1 MPEFPEKPEEVLHF
15 WQLMLKAL
23 KKIGARKVELWELE
37 GIVALAL
44 ELDTIDRW
52 TLNGTFD
59 EFPRLGAHLALV
71 PLSVGK
77 ILYLQRRLMI
87 ALHPDDKAKLEA
99 KNDIVIKTSNSN
111 YVISWKENEQEK
123 KTGEAGKKEEEKKEK
138 RDGEGK
144 VEEAKEQKVADT
156 KDTKDTKEPKMDD
169 EASDGKNKVEGDDDK
184 TGEEEEMNEKKNG
197 EGVKKKEKKVEKKS
211 DKKEK
216 DNGKN
221 PDEMKRGRFT
231 KDEEDRMMCYVV
243 ETIKKNS
250 SYGLKS
256 NKMSTGDAW
265 SEFSTREEK
274 RNPEKKKSPGSYE
287 THFHKQLKPKFFSFE
302 CLSPEDRLLIG
313 KPMEAKMTSGSY
325 LPVTSE
331 RNTRFKSNSRMSK
344 SLVGNFKG
352 HQPTEEFQPTDKN

>member
-1 MPEFPEKPEEVLHF
+1 MGRGKAFTAEEERAILEYAFNKVKNDYDFGNKSTNYRKHMKVRLYSI
-15 WQLMLKAL
+15 QGVDTGYLLAIGKAHGVSMSDRI
-23 KKIGARKVELWELE
+23 KR
-37 GIVALAL
+37 AL
-44 ELDTIDRW
+44 EEHSGMSIQ
-52 TLNGTFD
+52 LNS
-59 EFPRLGAHLALV
+59 EM
-71 PLSVGK
+71 K
-77 ILYLQRRLMI
+77 IVNWY
-87 ALHPDDKAKLEA
+87 DKAKLEA

-156 KDTKDTKEPKMDD
+156 KDTKEPKMDD

-197 EGVKKKEKKVEKKS
+197 EGLKKKEKKWRRRLTKK
-211 DKKEK
+211 KRTMERVYQL
-216 DNGKN
+216 KN
-221 PDEMKRGRFT
+221 SIVIFKLDLIISRKADEMKRGRFT

-287 THFHKQLKPKFFSFE
+287 THFQKEYQIQIEFKDEKIVGWKFQ
-302 CLSPEDRLLIG
+302 G
-313 KPMEAKMTSGSY
+313 TS
-325 LPVTSE
+325 T
-331 RNTRFKSNSRMSK
+331 N
-344 SLVGNFKG
+344 
-352 HQPTEEFQPTDKN
+352 